1 MRLLIRT
8 VFASLDENTHEASGH
23 RSANI
28 GFRVVPNHRDI
39 FDSAPQAFDGEFEER
54 RRGLSQHGGFS
65 TGSVFQ
71 RRDER
76 ACVETEFA
84 IVIEEVAVFGQGEKL
99 GPLKNLAISSV
110 QQIVS
115 EEFARIPDV
124 RIPTQAG
131 RGYRFEA
138 GQGSDLMP
146 ATVPR

>member
-8 VFASLDENTHEASGH
+8 VLASLDENTHEASGH

-99 GPLKNLAISSV
+99 GPLKNIANGACAASASIITSRST
-110 QQIVS
+110 
-115 EEFARIPDV
+115 RIITPSPIASPAP
-124 RIPTQAG
+124 RSK
-131 RGYRFEA
+131 RG
-138 GQGSDLMP
+138 
-146 ATVPR
+146 